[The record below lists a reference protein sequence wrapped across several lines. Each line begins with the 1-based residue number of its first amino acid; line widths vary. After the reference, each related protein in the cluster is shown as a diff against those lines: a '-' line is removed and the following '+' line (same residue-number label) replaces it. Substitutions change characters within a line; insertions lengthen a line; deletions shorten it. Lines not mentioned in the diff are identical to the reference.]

1 MAAAG
6 GGGKLIPAGSVSAGL
21 GRHGMAASA
30 PHPSDMCTDGA
41 KAPELQWRPLASPA
55 AWPTHAPFGF
65 PALQADRHR
74 CPESVGPQQGLRK
87 HLPHSSVSCFPGTYY
102 VHRDEREMPPV
113 FGDLPVS
120 CEKHT
125 HTHTQSQHRAVNTV
139 AHKGVRGGPGLGGRT
154 AQNWEWRSQ
163 KARSAQRR

>member
-6 GGGKLIPAGSVSAGL
+6 GGGKLVPASSVSAGL
-21 GRHGMAASA
+21 GRHGMTASV
-30 PHPSDMCTDGA
+30 PHPSNMCADGA

-74 CPESVGPQQGLRK
+74 CTEVWGHSRGSVNISPVPMLHVSRAPTRYTETNEK
-87 HLPHSSVSCFPGTYY
+87 CPLHLGTSPSH
-102 VHRDEREMPPV
+102 VR
-113 FGDLPVS
+113 S
-120 CEKHT
+120 
-125 HTHTQSQHRAVNTV
+125 THTQSQHRAVNTV
-139 AHKGVRGGPGLGGRT
+139 AHRGVRGGPGLGGRT